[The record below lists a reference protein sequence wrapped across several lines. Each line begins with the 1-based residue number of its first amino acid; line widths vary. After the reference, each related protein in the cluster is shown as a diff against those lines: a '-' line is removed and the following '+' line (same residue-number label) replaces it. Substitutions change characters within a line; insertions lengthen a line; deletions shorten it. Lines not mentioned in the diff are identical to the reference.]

1 MRSKCYNRKRRLGL
15 IGPGLCTPVFI
26 VTAVRRFASFRD
38 VKGIGKL
45 AAVSTGPAPA
55 VVNDVQFFKI
65 DVHE

>member
-1 MRSKCYNRKRRLGL
+1 
-15 IGPGLCTPVFI
+15 LCTPVFT